1 MEDIT
6 NILQDD
12 DAINEEEL
20 KKYLS
25 GNISD
30 EERHAIEKKM
40 ADSQFVNDAV
50 EGLQQFSSGKKLDE
64 YVNHLNKDL
73 HQYIANK
80 KEIKEKRKIKD
91 ISWIIVAAIIIL
103 LLCMLAYIVVRMQR
117 ERQIQGN
124 SISAEQINIIQKDDE
139 KFFVL

>member
-6 NILQDD
+6 NILQHDD
-12 DAINEEEL
+12 DVNDEEL

-40 ADSQFVNDAV
+40 ADSEFVSDAV
-50 EGLQQFSSGKKLDE
+50 EGLQQFSSRQKLDE

-73 HQYIANK
+73 HQYITAK
-80 KEIKEKRKIKD
+80 KELKEKRRIKD
-91 ISWIIVAAIIIL
+91 LSWIIVAVIIVL
-103 LLCMLAYIVVRMQR
+103 LLCILAYIVIRMQR
-117 ERQIQGN
+117 EKQIQRN
-124 SISAEQINIIQKDDE
+124 SISVQNIVNQNKPGADSFI
-139 KFFVL
+139 L

>member
-6 NILQDD
+6 NILQHDD
-12 DAINEEEL
+12 DINDEEL

-40 ADSQFVNDAV
+40 ADSPFVNDAV
-50 EGLQQFSSGKKLDE
+50 EGLQQFTSRQKLDE

-73 HQYIANK
+73 HQYIAAK
-80 KEIKEKRKIKD
+80 KELKEKRRIKNL
-91 ISWIIVAAIIIL
+91 SWIIVAVIIIL
-103 LLCMLAYIVVRMQR
+103 LLCILAYIVVRMQR
-117 ERQIQGN
+117 EKQIQRN
-124 SISAEQINIIQKDDE
+124 SISVQNIINQNKHDVDS
-139 KFFVL
+139 FIS

>member
-6 NILQDD
+6 NILQHDD
-12 DAINEEEL
+12 DINKEEL

-40 ADSQFVNDAV
+40 ADFPFVNDAV
-50 EGLQQFSSGKKLDE
+50 EGLQQFTSRQKLDE

-73 HQYIANK
+73 HQYIAAK
-80 KEIKEKRKIKD
+80 KELKEKRRDKGSFMDHCCSYHNSLVMHTCLYCCKN
-91 ISWIIVAAIIIL
+91 AA
-103 LLCMLAYIVVRMQR
+103 
-117 ERQIQGN
+117 GKTN
-124 SISAEQINIIQKDDE
+124 SK
-139 KFFVL
+139 KFNFGTEYYQSK